1 MRILVAE
8 DEKEIAKALKTVLEK
23 NKYSVDV
30 VYNGMDAFEYAK
42 QLTYDVLILD
52 VMMPVMDGLA
62 VLRNIRALGIHTPAL
77 FLTAKGEL
85 EDRVAGLD
93 AGADD
98 YLPKPFAMSE
108 LTARVRALIR
118 RSDSYNPQILSFGN
132 ISLDSSRYLL
142 LSSNGQLRLNNK
154 EFQMM
159 ELFFRNPGCVFS
171 TEHLMEKIW
180 GTDSDTEISVVWTNI
195 GFLRKKLKQLEA
207 DVQLRTIRGA
217 GYALEELVSC

>member
-8 DEKEIAKALKTVLEK
+8 DEKEIAKALKTILEK

-30 VYNGMDAFEYAK
+30 VYNGADALEYA
-42 QLTYDVLILD
+42 QQIAYDVLILD
-52 VMMPVMDGLA
+52 VMMPVMDGLE
-62 VLRNIRALGIHTPAL
+62 VLKRVRECGIHTPTL

-98 YLPKPFAMSE
+98 YLSKPFAMSE

-132 ISLDSSRYLL
+132 IRLDCSRYLL
-142 LSSNGQLRLNNK
+142 LSPVGQLRLNNK
-154 EFQMM
+154 EFQVM
-159 ELFFRNPGCVFS
+159 ELFLRNPGCVFS
-171 TEHLMEKIW
+171 TEHLMEKVW
-180 GTDSDTEISVVWTNI
+180 GVDSDTEISVVWTNI
-195 GFLRKKLKQLEA
+195 GFLRKKLKQLDA

-217 GYALEELVSC
+217 GYALEALMPC